1 MTRLKIRLTLTGWLW
16 VTCLISISLSRIIYK
31 MMRSISCFFFCES
44 QMKKKKSYMG
54 SKGTYSVT
62 GSYEWKGVKCNGYSG
77 YVSYLLCDLNHVI

>member
-1 MTRLKIRLTLTGWLW
+1 
-16 VTCLISISLSRIIYK
+16 
-31 MMRSISCFFFCES
+31 
-44 QMKKKKSYMG
+44 MKKKKSYMG